1 MSRPVSNELTRA
13 TASVPNTRSSA
24 MLQQLMAEALT
35 RERVRAADQYA
46 LQAYARKLAVLRR
59 RQRRLDAAR
68 RALASLT
75 VL

>member
-1 MSRPVSNELTRA
+1 
-13 TASVPNTRSSA
+13 

-35 RERVRAADQYA
+35 RERVRAADQHA

>member
-1 MSRPVSNELTRA
+1 
-13 TASVPNTRSSA
+13 